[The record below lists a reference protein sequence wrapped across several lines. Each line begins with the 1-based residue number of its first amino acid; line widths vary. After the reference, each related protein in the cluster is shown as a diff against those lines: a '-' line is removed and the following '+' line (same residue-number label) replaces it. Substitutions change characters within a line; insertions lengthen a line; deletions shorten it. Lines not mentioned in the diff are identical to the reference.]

1 MRLSE
6 PTYTKRVAKGAPVVQ
21 SLRVLS
27 THPLEVLAL
36 QDYVSGPLRVVLGQ
50 QCEFMDRDRL
60 RLSREEMRTLGYRV
74 VDLLVDHFAEGEEES
89 LGGSPSRE
97 ELEARL
103 REDLPEEGTPPEAVL
118 DRVEEDVLPNTMRVD
133 HPRFFGFV
141 PGPNNF
147 IGVLADMLAS
157 GFNVFSGTWISGAAA
172 AQVELVVIDW
182 LEELCGLPE
191 TAGGLFTSGGSMANV
206 TALAAARHA
215 VLDEDLSGG
224 VAYCSDQTH
233 TSVDR
238 ALRLLGFAPDQL
250 RRLPSDDQYR
260 LDITALRDAIAADRA
275 AGRRPF
281 CVIANAGTTNTGAVD
296 PLPKLADLAD
306 NEDLWLHVD
315 GAYGASTVVCERG
328 RERLA
333 GIEQADSLTLDPHKW
348 LFQPFEIG
356 GVLVRNEQHL
366 RRAFRLEAEYLEDA
380 EGEEDEVNF
389 SAYGIQ
395 LTRSFRALKLWMTL
409 KVFGRQHVATAVR
422 RGFERAEQAEQ
433 LLRDRPE
440 WTVVTPAQMGIV
452 TFRCEPDGWTPA
464 QADTLTCRLVSA
476 IKKDGEAFLTQTTLD
491 GRPVLRLCPINPR
504 TTEASL
510 RDTIDRLEAI
520 RTTLSGAS

>member
-1 MRLSE
+1 MDPGKLKLS
-6 PTYTKRVAKGAPVVQ
+6 P
-21 SLRVLS
+21 
-27 THPLEVLAL
+27 
-36 QDYVSGPLRVVLGQ
+36 D
-50 QCEFMDRDRL
+50 
-60 RLSREEMRTLGYRV
+60 EMRSLGYRV
-74 VDLLVDHFAEGEEES
+74 VDLLVDHFASDGAEGT
-89 LGGSPSRE
+89 GRSPSRA
-97 ELEARL
+97 ELEDRL
-103 REDLPEEGTPPEAVL
+103 REELPEEGRDPHAIL
-118 DRVEEDVLPNTMRVD
+118 DQVEEDVLPNTMRVD

-147 IGVLADMLAS
+147 IGVLADALAA

-182 LEELCGLPE
+182 LRELCGLPD
-191 TAGGLFTSGGSMANV
+191 TARGLFTSGGSMANV

-215 VLDEDLSGG
+215 VLDDDVTDA

-250 RRLPSDDQYR
+250 RRLPADDQFR
-260 LDITALRDAIAADRA
+260 LDPDALRDAIQIDRD
-275 AGRRPF
+275 AGCRPF

-296 PLPKLADLAD
+296 PLPALADVAAT
-306 NEDLWLHVD
+306 EDLWLHVD
-315 GAYGASTVVCERG
+315 GAYGAPAVVCERG
-328 RERLA
+328 REQLA
-333 GIEQADSLTLDPHKW
+333 GLDRVDSLTMDPHKW

-356 GVLVRNEQHL
+356 GVLVRDERHL

-380 EGEEDEVNF
+380 IGEEDEVNF

-433 LLRDRPE
+433 MLRDRDA
-440 WTVVTPAQMGIV
+440 WAIVTPAQMGIV
-452 TFRCEPDGWTPA
+452 TFRCVPDGWTEDEVDALNRRLAPA
-464 QADTLTCRLVSA
+464 VS
-476 IKKDGEAFLTQTTLD
+476 GEGEIFLTQTSLH

-504 TTEASL
+504 TTIEDL
-510 RDTIDRLEAI
+510 RKTIDRLDAI
-520 RTTLSGAS
+520 RRAAAA

>member
-1 MRLSE
+1 
-6 PTYTKRVAKGAPVVQ
+6 
-21 SLRVLS
+21 
-27 THPLEVLAL
+27 
-36 QDYVSGPLRVVLGQ
+36 
-50 QCEFMDRDRL
+50 MDRDSL
-60 RLSREEMRTLGYRV
+60 QLSPDEMRSLGYRV
-74 VDLLVDHFAEGEEES
+74 VDLLVDHFADGDAGGTGRAPDRGEM
-89 LGGSPSRE
+89 
-97 ELEARL
+97 EARL
-103 REDLPEEGTPPEAVL
+103 REPLPEEGADPHAVL
-118 DRVEEDVLPNTMRVD
+118 DQVEADVLPNTMRVD

-147 IGVLADMLAS
+147 IGVLADALAA

-182 LEELCGLPE
+182 LRELCGLPD
-191 TAGGLFTSGGSMANV
+191 TAHGLFTSGGSMANV

-215 VLDEDLSGG
+215 VLDDDVTGA

-250 RRLPSDDQYR
+250 RRLPPDDRFR
-260 LDITALRDAIAADRA
+260 LDPEVLREAIASDRA
-275 AGRRPF
+275 AGRHPF

-296 PLPKLADLAD
+296 PLPALADVAAA
-306 NEDLWLHVD
+306 EDLWLHVD
-315 GAYGASTVVCERG
+315 GAYGAPAVMCGRG
-328 RERLA
+328 REALA
-333 GIEQADSLTLDPHKW
+333 GLDRVDSLTMDPHKW

-356 GVLVRNEQHL
+356 GALVRDEQHL

-380 EGEEDEVNF
+380 VGADDEINF

-409 KVFGRQHVATAVR
+409 KVFGRTHVAEAVR
-422 RGFERAEQAEQ
+422 RGFERAEQADR
-433 LLRDRPE
+433 LLRDRAE

-452 TFRCEPDGWTPA
+452 TFRCVPEGWSEEEVDALNRRLAPA
-464 QADTLTCRLVSA
+464 ISEE
-476 IKKDGEAFLTQTTLD
+476 GEIFLTQTSLR

-504 TTEASL
+504 TTAEDI
-510 RDTIDRLEAI
+510 RETIDRLDAI
-520 RTTLSGAS
+520 RSTIPA